1 MGLGFIQVG
10 ITGYF
15 VKIDFVFTRDNTFL
29 INHLKMFSTALA
41 ILNSINFC
49 SFSLLVSFVFLLCTT
64 IMIKEL
70 VVRHGLEFGHGFGP
84 IRQFE

>member
-1 MGLGFIQVG
+1 MGFIQVG

-29 INHLKMFSTALA
+29 INHLKMFSTAIA

-49 SFSLLVSFVFLLCTT
+49 SFSLLVSLFLFICTT

-70 VVRHGLEFGHGFGP
+70 VVVRHGLEFGLGP

>member
-1 MGLGFIQVG
+1 MG

-29 INHLKMFSTALA
+29 INHLKMFSTAIA
-41 ILNSINFC
+41 ILNSINLC
-49 SFSLLVSFVFLLCTT
+49 SFSLLV
-64 IMIKEL
+64 MIKEL
-70 VVRHGLEFGHGFGP
+70 VVRYGLEFGFGP